1 MKKFVF
7 VLGLGAGYVLGARAG
22 RKRYDQISSVAKTVW
37 DTKLV
42 RARRADVDEFSRKL
56 APKVADAAV
65 SGAKLVTAQVTK
77 AVKDNGKMTSSSKS
91 TPPAPTGTVG
101 NPSSDAS

>member
-77 AVKDNGKMTSSSKS
+77 AVKDNGKKASSSKS
-91 TPPAPTGTVG
+91 QPPAPTGTVG

>member
-7 VLGLGAGYVLGARAG
+7 VLGLGAWYVLGARAG

-77 AVKDNGKMTSSSKS
+77 AVKDNGKKNSSSKS